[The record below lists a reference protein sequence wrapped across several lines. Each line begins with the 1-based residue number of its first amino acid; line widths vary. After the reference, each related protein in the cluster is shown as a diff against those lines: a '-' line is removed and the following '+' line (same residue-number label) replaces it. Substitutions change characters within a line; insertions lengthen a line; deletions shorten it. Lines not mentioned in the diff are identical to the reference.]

1 MKLSDYIQ
9 SEILPRYDAFDAAHQ
24 RSHALAVMDEAL
36 RLAALYDV
44 ERDVVLAAAAF
55 HDLGLAYGRA
65 EHHIHSARII
75 RADEFLKTIF
85 TPDEI
90 EIIADAAEDH
100 RASATHAPRT
110 IYGRIIAEA
119 DRQLDAEVVMRR
131 TVEFGLEHYP
141 ELSREG
147 HYERFCTHLHEK
159 YGRTGYLRLW
169 LPESSSAAALETLR
183 CIIDDPAQLRQNFDR
198 LFDHRA

>member
-36 RLAALYDV
+36 RLATLYDV
-44 ERDVVLAAAAF
+44 EREVVLAAAAF
-55 HDLGLAYGRA
+55 HDLGLAHGRK

-75 RADEFLKTIF
+75 REDGFLKTIF
-85 TPDEI
+85 TPNQID
-90 EIIADAAEDH
+90 IIADAAEDH
-100 RASATHAPRT
+100 RASATHPPRT

-147 HYERFCTHLHEK
+147 HYERFCAHLHEK
-159 YGRTGYLRLW
+159 YGRAGYLRLW
-169 LPESSSAAALETLR
+169 LPESSSAAALEALR
-183 CIIDDPAQLRQNFDR
+183 CVIDDPALLRQNFDR
-198 LFDHRA
+198 LFDQRA

>member
-1 MKLSDYIQ
+1 MKLSDYIA

-24 RSHALAVMDEAL
+24 QSHAQAVMDEAL

-147 HYERFCTHLHEK
+147 HYERFCAHLHEK